1 MPPAETIYYLEMKSR
16 DDLRP
21 AAEPVEVRLQESHDP
36 DFSRSLYATVG
47 GNYNWIERG
56 GWTDRQWLDQLTRPN
71 VETWYAYD
79 SGELAGF
86 FELEMQESNSVE
98 IVYFGLLPEYVGKG
112 LGGAMLSEAVLRAW
126 DMGASRVWLHTSS
139 LDHAH
144 ALPNYQARGFHIY
157 NKVDVPAS

>member
-36 DFSRSLYATVG
+36 RVSRSLYANVG

-56 GWTDRQWLDQLTRPN
+56 GWTDRQWSDQLTGPN

-98 IVYFGLLPEYVGKG
+98 IVYFGLLPEFVGKG
-112 LGGAMLSEAVLRAW
+112 LGGAMLSKALLRAW
-126 DMGASRVWLHTSS
+126 EMGASRVWLHTSS